1 MKPPAFEYRRP
12 GSVAETLAELAEHGS
27 DASLLAGGQSLI
39 PLLNLRLS
47 RPDVV
52 VDINRVPGLDAI
64 TVDTTMVAVGAL
76 VRARDLERH
85 AESVRV
91 NPVISAALAHVAHP
105 QIRNRTTIG
114 GNVSHADPSSELPA
128 VLAALD
134 GRVRLTSASGVREIG
149 WDEYFVTI
157 FTTAKQPHEM
167 LTEVLFPIHPGWRF
181 SFAEIARR
189 QGDYPLTGLCAG
201 VRVVDGAIAEARLAA
216 IAVADRPVRL
226 TASESALVGVA
237 VDDAGTIKAAAREAS
252 VGWEPMADLHG
263 SSEYRRSLVS
273 TLTSRTITSLVGA
286 AA

>member
-91 NPVISAALAHVAHP
+91 NPVI
-105 QIRNRTTIG
+105 
-114 GNVSHADPSSELPA
+114 SSELPA

-237 VDDAGTIKAAAREAS
+237 VDDAGAIKAAAREAS

>member
-134 GRVRLTSASGVREIG
+134 GWR
-149 WDEYFVTI
+149 
-157 FTTAKQPHEM
+157 TAAIQ
-167 LTEVLFPIHPGWRF
+167 
-181 SFAEIARR
+181 
-189 QGDYPLTGLCAG
+189 QD
-201 VRVVDGAIAEARLAA
+201 DGAPAQRLITATIAAEAL
-216 IAVADRPVRL
+216 
-226 TASESALVGVA
+226 
-237 VDDAGTIKAAAREAS
+237 
-252 VGWEPMADLHG
+252 
-263 SSEYRRSLVS
+263 
-273 TLTSRTITSLVGA
+273 
-286 AA
+286 